1 MPFYIAR
8 RKRGGSSLERFR
20 GDICPA
26 NSMQPGA
33 CSLYGLFGGF
43 MPPPFLSQD
52 APHGIRAK
60 GAVFFEAR
68 MEVRASL
75 MFIGVS

>member
-1 MPFYIAR
+1 MPFT
-8 RKRGGSSLERFR
+8 S
-20 GDICPA
+20 PA
-26 NSMQPGA
+26 ESAAAAALSDSGVTYAPQIP
-33 CSLYGLFGGF
+33 CSRVRAASTVCLGIYAA
-43 MPPPFLSQD
+43 PFLSQD